1 MGDYSEER
9 LDRLKSIKRNRIVFA
24 VVVIAVGV
32 ALMMYSESI
41 LMMLSRII
49 GGILLAGGVYG
60 ILAGAFNR
68 SGNVLKGG
76 LILFG
81 ALLAV
86 VGFWFVNNPTN
97 LAALLPQ
104 VIGLI
109 VLVSGALNLLETITL
124 MQQHYPNWG
133 LPLLLAL
140 LTIVGGIL
148 LILNAFGV
156 AALAVR
162 IAGGIMIY
170 NGVSDLFIVSR
181 INTRGE
187 PERMDVMVVDAEA
200 TVFEDDGEAGTHQ
213 PPRN

>member
-1 MGDYSEER
+1 MGDYAD
-9 LDRLKSIKRNRIVFA
+9 DRQEKLKSIKRNRIVFA
-24 VVVIAVGV
+24 VVVIAVGLI
-32 ALMMYSESI
+32 LMMYSESI
-41 LMMLSRII
+41 LMMLSRIV
-49 GGILLAGGVYG
+49 GGIFLAGGAYG
-60 ILAGAFNR
+60 IFAGAFNR

-81 ALLAV
+81 ALMAV
-86 VGFWFVNNPTN
+86 VGFWFINNPTN

-104 VIGLI
+104 VMGLV
-109 VLVSGALNLLETITL
+109 VLVSGVLNLLETITL

-140 LTIVGGIL
+140 LTIAGGAL
-148 LILNAFGV
+148 LIINAFGA

-170 NGVSDLFIVSR
+170 NGISDLFIVSR

-187 PERMDVMVVDAEA
+187 PARAEVMVVDAEA
-200 TVFEDDGEAGTHQ
+200 SIIEDDEAGTSQ
-213 PPRN
+213 PRRN

>member
-97 LAALLPQ
+97 LAALLPK
-104 VIGLI
+104 VIGLV

-140 LTIVGGIL
+140 LTIRGGIL

-200 TVFEDDGEAGTHQ
+200 TVFEDDAEAGTHQ